1 MIKKYLI
8 GFKRSF
14 TLFTV
19 LMLILCSAPMAAF
32 PETLRDSL
40 VKEYE
45 RSTDEDYKFSLI
57 KQLSRLSF
65 QSGDYLAAIDYL
77 NEESEIYLQKN
88 DSVSWANAHYN
99 LGMVYSILRSF
110 DKATYHSSLALIF
123 FEHGRFQREAGNTF
137 INLGYIS
144 NELRQTETSIGYY
157 KRAEDIFM
165 SLSKHKDLEASYMN
179 LGVLSDKSKEA
190 ESIDKEEEAEE
201 VQSLALQ
208 SDLISLIAIRSSLG
222 KILANTND
230 LVSAEK
236 YLLNALQLTGELG
249 DKSYES
255 IIRIALGSVYF
266 KKGKTKEAQT
276 SLEEG
281 LSIAVEQKMS
291 NAMLDAYAELAG
303 VSMKLGKASQAYGY
317 LNDYIQ
323 LKDSLYDEQSRKN
336 LTKNFSQQGI
346 GTRELQSERML
357 RQNLEQALEIERNNN
372 SKVALI
378 GFALFV
384 LLLLAIIFRKYY
396 SKTRTYDN
404 LEDKNRLI
412 EQQKHELE
420 ELITTKD
427 RFLSI
432 IAHDLKNPFTS
443 LLGFADLAYNEFDEI
458 TDAEKRSYLNI
469 IRISSQQ
476 IYSLLDNLLT
486 WSRAQSGRIDF
497 KPEKVSL
504 SELVENSIDVV
515 RSSAENKQI
524 TLFKDFNNEVNVQAD
539 KNMLFT
545 VLRNLLTNAV
555 KFTPSGGSVTV
566 SYKRSGSR
574 AEITVA
580 DTGVGMSE
588 DELSRLFKLDGN
600 LRTSGTNNETGTG
613 LGLILCQEFMHL
625 HHSEIKAESIPGEGS
640 KFSFEIEIV

>member
-1 MIKKYLI
+1 LI
-8 GFKRSF
+8 VKFATGLKS
-14 TLFTV
+14 LFALFVV
-19 LMLILCSAPMAAF
+19 LVIILSSAPLAAL
-32 PETLRDSL
+32 PVTLRDSL
-40 VKEYE
+40 INEYE
-45 RSTDEDYKFSLI
+45 RSTDEVYKFSLI

-77 NEESEIYLQKN
+77 KLESETYLLKK

-123 FEHGRFQREAGNTF
+123 FERGRFQREAGNTF

-165 SLSKHKDLEASYMN
+165 SLSSHKDLEASYMN

-190 ESIDKEEEAEE
+190 ELNKKEEPQIQSQAE
-201 VQSLALQ
+201 Q
-208 SDLISLIAIRSSLG
+208 SDLVSLIAIRSSLG
-222 KILANTND
+222 KILANSND
-230 LVSAEK
+230 LVAAEN
-236 YLLNALQLTGELG
+236 YLLNALRLTDETG

-266 KKGKTKEAQT
+266 KKGKNKEAQAY
-276 SLEEG
+276 LEEG
-281 LSIAVEQKMS
+281 LGIAVEQKMS

-303 VSMKLGKASQAYGY
+303 VSMKLGKAPQAYAY
-317 LNDYIQ
+317 LNNYIQ
-323 LKDSLYDEQSRKN
+323 LKDSLYDEQSRQN
-336 LTKNFSQQGI
+336 LTKTFSQQGV

-384 LLLLAIIFRKYY
+384 VLLLAIIFRKYY
-396 SKTRTYDN
+396 SKTKTYDN

-412 EQQKHELE
+412 EQQKLELE

-458 TDAEKRSYLNI
+458 SDAEKRSYLNI

-524 TLFKDFNNEVNVQAD
+524 TLFKDFTNEVNVQAD

-574 AEITVA
+574 AIITVS
-580 DTGVGMSE
+580 DTGIGMTE

-625 HHSEIKAESIPGEGS
+625 HNSEIEAESIPGEGS
-640 KFSFEIEIV
+640 RFSFAIEIV

>member
-1 MIKKYLI
+1 MIVKLI
-8 GFKRSF
+8 TGFKS
-14 TLFTV
+14 LFALLV
-19 LMLILCSAPMAAF
+19 LLVIVISSASLSALPV
-32 PETLRDSL
+32 TLRDSL
-40 VKEYE
+40 INEYE
-45 RSTDEDYKFSLI
+45 RTTDEAYKFSVI

-77 NEESEIYLQKN
+77 KQESETYLQKN

-99 LGMVYSILRSF
+99 LGMAYSILRSF

-123 FEHGRFQREAGNTF
+123 FERGRFQREAGNTF

-144 NELRQTETSIGYY
+144 NELRQTETAIGYY

-165 SLSKHKDLEASYMN
+165 SLSSHKDLEASYMN

-190 ESIDKEEEAEE
+190 ESVENDEKKN
-201 VQSLALQ
+201 QSQAQ
-208 SDLISLIAIRSSLG
+208 DLVSLIAIRSSLG
-222 KILANTND
+222 KILTNTND
-230 LVSAEK
+230 LGSAEY
-236 YLLNALQLTGELG
+236 YLLNALQLSEEVG
-249 DKSYES
+249 DKSSES
-255 IIRIALGSVYF
+255 IIRIGLGSVYF
-266 KKGKTKEAQT
+266 KKGKNKEALV
-276 SLEEG
+276 SLEKG
-281 LSIAVEQKMS
+281 LGIAIEQKMS
-291 NAMLDAYAELAG
+291 NAMLDAYVELAG
-303 VSMKLGKASQAYGY
+303 VSMKLGKAAQAYSY
-317 LNDYIQ
+317 LNNYIQ
-323 LKDSLYDEQSRKN
+323 LKDSLYDEQSRLN
-336 LTKNFSQQGI
+336 LTKTFSQQGL
-346 GTRELQSERML
+346 GTRELQAERLL
-357 RQNLEQALEIERNNN
+357 RQNLEQALEIERDNN

-396 SKTRTYDN
+396 SKNKTFDN

-412 EQQKHELE
+412 EQQKLELE
-420 ELITTKD
+420 SLITTKD

-458 TDAEKRSYLNI
+458 SDAEKRSYLNI

-524 TLFKDFNNEVNVQAD
+524 TLFKDFTNEVNVKAD

-566 SYKRSGSR
+566 SYKRFGSK
-574 AEITVA
+574 AVITVA
-580 DTGVGMSE
+580 DTGIGMTE
-588 DELSRLFKLDGN
+588 DEISRLFKLDGN
-600 LRTSGTNNETGTG
+600 LKIPGTNNETGTG

-625 HHSEIKAESIPGEGS
+625 HNSEIEAESKPGEGS
-640 KFSFEIEIV
+640 RFSFAIDIV